1 MPIDFTALATLGVR
15 QLSPYQPGK
24 PIEELER
31 ELGID
36 VAIKLASNENPWG
49 PGRRVIEVLRGGL
62 ESIRLYPDGN
72 AYALKKALARRHDVE
87 PQCITLGNGSNDV
100 LDLIARAFLNPDR
113 EAVYS
118 EHAFAVYPIV
128 TQAVGAGA
136 KVAPALDA
144 GHPMAFGHDLE
155 AMSAMINAR
164 TQAVFIANP
173 NNPTGTWLEHDAL
186 RAFVGSIPKH
196 ILVVVDEAYF
206 EYVKAPGYPNTID
219 WLKHYPNLIVT
230 RTFSKVYAL
239 AGLRIGY
246 GISDPVVAEMLN
258 RVRQPF
264 NVNSLAQQAALAAL
278 NDEGHVLRSVELNLG
293 GMERLRTAFDER
305 QLRYIPSVGNFI
317 CVDMGRLALPVYQG
331 LLSHGVIVRPV
342 ANYGFP
348 NHLRITV
355 GTQEQ
360 IQYLLHALDR
370 VLRL

>member
-1 MPIDFTALATLGVR
+1 MPIDFTALATPGVR

-24 PIEELER
+24 PIAELER

-36 VAIKLASNENPWG
+36 VAVKLASNENPLG
-49 PGRRVIEVLRGGL
+49 PGRRVIEAMQGGL
-62 ESIRLYPDGN
+62 ELIRLYPDGN
-72 AYALKKALARRHDVE
+72 GYALKKVLARRHDVQ
-87 PQCITLGNGSNDV
+87 PRCITLGNGSNDV
-100 LDLIARAFLNPDR
+100 LDLIARAFLNSDR
-113 EAVYS
+113 EAVFS

-128 TQAVGAGA
+128 TQAVGAA
-136 KVAPALDA
+136 ANVVPALGA

-155 AMSAMINAR
+155 AMSSMINAR
-164 TQAVFIANP
+164 TRVVFIANP

-186 RAFVGSIPKH
+186 RAFIDTLPSH
-196 ILVVVDEAYF
+196 TLVVVDEAYF
-206 EYVKAPGYPNTID
+206 EYVRVPGYPNTVD
-219 WLKHYPNLIVT
+219 WLRHYPNLIVT

-246 GISDPVVAEMLN
+246 GISDPAIAEVLN

-264 NVNSLAQQAALAAL
+264 NVNSLAQRAALAAL
-278 NDEGHVLRSVELNLG
+278 NDEGHVLRSVELNLA
-293 GMERLRTAFDER
+293 GMERLRAAFDER

-331 LLSHGVIVRPV
+331 LLSQGVIVRPV

-360 IQYLLHALDR
+360 IQRLLQALDR